1 MSNRF
6 KETSQCRKTRN
17 RYEARPTRKK
27 KKRHVRISIIQEI
40 FKIITILSMDEI
52 KVANLGQ
59 AASAACSMATN
70 FLAPVKTE
78 RQIYENSMLEDD
90 PNANSV
96 VSTSQEDRTVPRWG
110 PNHKGAQELANLY
123 STGNNFNN

>member
-1 MSNRF
+1 M
-6 KETSQCRKTRN
+6 E
-17 RYEARPTRKK
+17 
-27 KKRHVRISIIQEI
+27 
-40 FKIITILSMDEI
+40 DI
-52 KVANLGQ
+52 KVPNLGQ

-96 VSTSQEDRTVPRWG
+96 VSTSQEDRIVPRWG

-123 STGNNFNN
+123 STGTYADLFITNLRQKLFVLVLYH

>member
-1 MSNRF
+1 
-6 KETSQCRKTRN
+6 
-17 RYEARPTRKK
+17 
-27 KKRHVRISIIQEI
+27 
-40 FKIITILSMDEI
+40 MDEI

-123 STGNNFNN
+123 STGNNFNLLFFVLKYF

>member
-1 MSNRF
+1 M
-6 KETSQCRKTRN
+6 
-17 RYEARPTRKK
+17 P
-27 KKRHVRISIIQEI
+27 
-40 FKIITILSMDEI
+40 
-52 KVANLGQ
+52 NLGQ
-59 AASAACSMATN
+59 AASAACSMASN

-123 STGNNFNN
+123 STGTHTFSFCLKLIEKLIYQKINSVFRNLLASKFIDSIPRQIH

>member
-1 MSNRF
+1 
-6 KETSQCRKTRN
+6 
-17 RYEARPTRKK
+17 
-27 KKRHVRISIIQEI
+27 
-40 FKIITILSMDEI
+40 MDEI
-52 KVANLGQ
+52 KVANLSQ

-110 PNHKGAQELANLY
+110 PTHKGAQELANLY
-123 STGNNFNN
+123 SNGNYLISLFPLLSKGF